1 MASRAAPTRE
11 SPPIPAGLARAH
23 LLEMYRFLR
32 LTRTLEERLTALYRQ
47 SKVIGGLFRSLGQE
61 GESVA
66 SAYAL
71 ERGPNRDVL
80 SPLIRNLGSMLVKG
94 ATPVEILRQYMNV
107 HFNDLELGYL
117 GQISHLGDMIPVMT
131 GIALTFKLRGEA
143 RVGLVYIGDG
153 ATSTG
158 TFHEGLNFAA
168 VQKVP
173 LIVIGEYNRWA
184 YSTPPHKQFAVQH
197 LADKAQ
203 GYGIPATTVDGN
215 DVLAV
220 YEATRSAVE
229 RARRGEGVHFIEVKT
244 YRRKGHAEH
253 DDQHYVPRDELERWA
268 KENDPVDRYV
278 RHRRAGPGG
287 DRRGDR
293 RLRRRAP
300 AGGGYGARRRV
311 RRPAGGAA
319 ALVSDSL
326 MADVTYLEAL
336 RQGLWEEM
344 ERDPRVFIL
353 GEDVGLYGGAFKV
366 TDGFV
371 KRFGESRVIDTPISE
386 AAIVGAAA
394 GAAHMGL
401 RPVAE
406 MQFID
411 FISCAYD
418 MLTNYV
424 ATARYRAGLATP
436 IVVRGPCGGYVRGG
450 PFHSQNPEAAFF
462 HTPGLKIVYPATA
475 RDAKGLIKASIRD
488 DDPVI
493 YLEHKWL
500 YRRIKEPVPEGEE
513 ILTPIGEARLA
524 REGKHLSIVTYGA
537 TVWKSLEAAEQLEK
551 EDGLSTE
558 VLDLRTLL
566 PMDDAAIMRTVQKTN
581 KVLLVHEDTRTGGV
595 AGEIAARINEQAFA
609 WLDGPIMRVTAHD
622 VPLPYAPTLEDFVLP
637 QTEDIVKA
645 ARWLAAY

>member
-1 MASRAAPTRE
+1 MVSRTGPTTQSPPLPARLTRE
-11 SPPIPAGLARAH
+11 Q
-23 LLEMYRFLR
+23 LLEIYRYLR
-32 LTRTLEERLTALYRQ
+32 VTRTLEERLTALYRQ

-80 SPLIRNLGSMLVKG
+80 SPLIRNLGSMLVMG
-94 ATPVEILRQYMNV
+94 AQPVEILRQYMAKAGSPTHGREMNV
-107 HFNDLELGYL
+107 HFNDLERGFL

-173 LIVIGEYNRWA
+173 LVVIGEYNRWA

-278 RHRRAGPGG
+278 RQLLANEWVEERELKEIDERARVEIDEATDACVDEP
-287 DRRGDR
+287 
-293 RLRRRAP
+293 LP
-300 AGGGYGARRRV
+300 A
-311 RRPAGGAA
+311 
-319 ALVSDSL
+319 
-326 MADVTYLEAL
+326 
-336 RQGLWEEM
+336 
-344 ERDPRVFIL
+344 
-353 GEDVGLYGGAFKV
+353 
-366 TDGFV
+366 
-371 KRFGESRVIDTPISE
+371 
-386 AAIVGAAA
+386 
-394 GAAHMGL
+394 
-401 RPVAE
+401 AE

-488 DDPVI
+488 DDPVL

-500 YRRIKEPVPEGEE
+500 YRRIKEQLPEGEE
-513 ILTPIGEARLA
+513 IVTPIGEARLA
-524 REGKHLSIVTYGA
+524 REGKDLSIVTYGA
-537 TVWKSLEAAEQLEK
+537 TVWKSLEAADRLAK
-551 EDGLSTE
+551 EDGVAAE

-566 PMDDAAIMRTVQKTN
+566 PMDDAAIMRTVQKTD
-581 KVLLVHEDTRTGGV
+581 KVDAEIPAPSAGVLAEIKVQEGQTVPVQTLVAVIETEKGAAATAASPAAPPVAAAQRAPAAPGGTAVSPPSTSPILPRPSPSSPVPPKGDGGGGPAEERLPPNPTPLLRK
-595 AGEIAARINEQAFA
+595 IAA
-609 WLDGPIMRVTAHD
+609 
-622 VPLPYAPTLEDFVLP
+622 
-637 QTEDIVKA
+637 
-645 ARWLAAY
+645 AR